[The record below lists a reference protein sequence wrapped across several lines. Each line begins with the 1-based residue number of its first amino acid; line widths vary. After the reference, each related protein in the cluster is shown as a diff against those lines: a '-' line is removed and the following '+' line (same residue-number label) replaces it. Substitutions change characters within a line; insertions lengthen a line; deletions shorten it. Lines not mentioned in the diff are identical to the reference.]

1 MLFVATGEAHEGAHE
16 GAWPPLDGSP
26 EQTAT
31 SGHTQTVE
39 KTVGGSLLLKFA
51 AGLSEHG
58 QACCFV
64 IPVRPHPGEL
74 WAFPGF
80 VPHCVLPRRLGKI
93 AAVPVAEDAGQPEA
107 TRAKCNPDH
116 VDSEFLLPSMS
127 TAPPPCSALTEKA

>member
-64 IPVRPHPGEL
+64 VPVRPHPGEL

-93 AAVPVAEDAGQPEA
+93 AAVAEVERFCSLSKPRSRTERDGGGVSAGRDRE
-107 TRAKCNPDH
+107 
-116 VDSEFLLPSMS
+116 SEITDCLQ
-127 TAPPPCSALTEKA
+127 C